1 MSETKPKFTPG
12 PWVVS
17 HRCSGAGWHDD
28 ETFGL
33 GWELEGPPEPM
44 LRGMF
49 AKAADAHLIASAP
62 NLYAAL
68 EDELK
73 MRTSA
78 IKAIEAHHN
87 GTLSLEEFEH
97 VITGIFTGS
106 FVGDLTRAAL
116 SKARGEH
123 E

>member
-1 MSETKPKFTPG
+1 MSETKTKFTPG
-12 PWVVS
+12 PWHVSIAGHYVVS
-17 HRCSGAGWHDD
+17 LTDGNLFEAAKIVASVRTNRDD
-28 ETFGL
+28 ANL
-33 GWELEGPPEPM
+33 IS
-44 LRGMF
+44 
-49 AKAADAHLIASAP
+49 AAPDM
-62 NLYAAL
+62 YKAL

-116 SKARGEH
+116 SKARGEK